1 MDNTMNKYSREVI
14 NDWKRYERVRL
25 GGAYNM
31 FDPRARE
38 ATGLTQER
46 YVFLL
51 KHYADIAEQ
60 IERNK

>member
-1 MDNTMNKYSREVI
+1 MNKYSQEVI
-14 NDWKRYERVRL
+14 NDWKRYERVRS

-51 KHYADIAEQ
+51 KHYVDIAKQ